1 MQYDEAADTD
11 RCMILLYARNVR
23 RLLVTINIKQ
33 TEMSTH
39 AAVVRCLLDVG
50 LRENDFLQ
58 FFCIFLDD

>member
-23 RLLVTINIKQ
+23 RLLVTHNKQ

-39 AAVVRCLLDVG
+39 AAAVRCLLDV
-50 LRENDFLQ
+50 RENSFLQ